1 MTGKP
6 DTVEFSYEYFNYFK
20 LNDNLIN
27 DYNKELKCFEI
38 DGYKFSL
45 PTIGIENCLT
55 NFLIFKHNNTE
66 SEKYNDY
73 FYDFTYFL
81 LDRKSIS
88 FEEIENMIQIFNHDI
103 EPEEFEKINN
113 ILKIFL
119 PLQKYSLIRNG
130 KVIDI
135 NSRIDLEKIW
145 K

>member
-6 DTVEFSYEYFNYFK
+6 DTVEFSSEYFNYFK